1 MIIMND
7 VIYAGGYHTQNQLK
21 LNFVVSPWKLTKQES
36 IGSDSNRE
44 NPANDEQMSETSHT
58 SLSLVLY

>member
-1 MIIMND
+1 MPKGKVRIK
-7 VIYAGGYHTQNQLK
+7 AKKSKT
-21 LNFVVSPWKLTKQES
+21 SSETES